1 MTDLVFWLLT
11 TYVVGLAAIPIAYL
25 ALPNLMDRG
34 FGLVRP
40 LGMLMFGSV
49 VWILSL
55 IKILPNASWSWWLIA
70 LLVAVA
76 GWTWIALKKR
86 TDFLGFLRRRW
97 LQLILTEAVF
107 LAFFCVFAFV
117 KALDPDISH
126 TEKPMDLTML
136 NAVVSAQH
144 APPTDLWLSGYPIA
158 YYYFGY
164 WMLGGIAQ
172 MSGVQAS
179 IAYNLALATI
189 AAMSAAAIFS
199 LVSNLVRRDGATTTQ
214 MLAGGLIAA
223 VLLLVISNLNGFW
236 ELLSLAGIGS
246 EGFYDWL
253 GIKGVDLTDTS
264 TGWRPEGWWWWWAS
278 SRVIN
283 RFLPDG
289 TELDFTI
296 QEFPFFSFMLGDL
309 HPHIMSIPFVLTAVS
324 VIANLL
330 FSRVRWGIGWLR
342 SNPISAVVL
351 VLVVGSA
358 GFINTWD
365 MLWMLL
371 ALGGTVYFKS
381 YRENGRMHLQAIR
394 AAVPALVVVGFVGA
408 AFFANY
414 YFGTMQSQ
422 IQFPPAIPTKYA
434 TRPIHFF
441 TVWGGLLAVLLVFA
455 SAIVVPT
462 VSRELAMLRRG
473 ATALGFN
480 TGLYEKFPWIVS
492 IGFVAFTYLA
502 WIIAHYSFND
512 TAAGTDL
519 ITRLP
524 LTGLLGAVFVAL
536 FVTTYRRGMRGA
548 DDGAQVALI
557 LLAISALLLFW
568 AELFRLHD
576 MFGGRHNTVFK
587 FYYQVWIFFAVG
599 GGYSIYFWIRR
610 HPSFI
615 GRIRYLSVA
624 AVVVAALLIAV
635 SLYYPVAAT
644 AGKSSESGTE
654 LTFDGLRFLE
664 NNGSAV
670 PEAMDWIR
678 ENVDNDE
685 VLIEAPGNS
694 YSHHGRFSGWT
705 GRPAILGWT
714 EHQSQWRGGDEWW
727 IDRNSDVE
735 RIYNSADD
743 VETLAMI
750 DRYSADYLVVS
761 PNERQKY
768 TGLDVS
774 KFDRIG
780 RRVFE
785 NEQVIIYALGE

>member
-1 MTDLVFWLLT
+1 MSDLFFWLLT
-11 TYVVGLAAIPIAYL
+11 TYAVGIATIPVAYI
-25 ALPNLMDRG
+25 ALPKLTDRG

-40 LGMLMFGSV
+40 IGMLMFGSA
-49 VWILSL
+49 VWMLSL
-55 IKILPNASWSWWLIA
+55 LKVLPNAPWSWWLIT
-70 LLVAVA
+70 LLATVA

-86 TDFLGFLRRRW
+86 IDFVGFVKRRW

-107 LAFFCVFAFV
+107 LAFFCIFAFV

-136 NAVVSAQH
+136 NAVISAQH

-172 MSGVQAS
+172 MSGVQVS
-179 IAYNLALATI
+179 IAYNLALATV

-199 LVSNLVRRDGATTTQ
+199 LVSNLVRRDGANTSQ
-214 MLAGGLIAA
+214 MFAGGLIATM
-223 VLLLVISNLNGFW
+223 LLLIISNLNGLW
-236 ELLSLAGIGS
+236 ELLSLAGLGS

-253 GIKGVDLTDTS
+253 AIKGVNLTDTS
-264 TGWRPEGWWWWWAS
+264 TGWRPEGLWWWWAS

-309 HPHIMSIPFVLTAVS
+309 HPHVMSIPFVLTAVS

-330 FSRVRWGIGWLR
+330 FSRVRWGIVWLR
-342 SNPISAVVL
+342 SNPLSAVVL

-365 MLWMLL
+365 MLWVLL
-371 ALGGTVYFKS
+371 ALGGVVYFKS

-394 AAVPALVVVGFVGA
+394 NAVPGFVIVGLVGA
-408 AFFANY
+408 AFFSNY
-414 YFGTMQSQ
+414 YFVTMQSQ

-441 TVWGGLLAVLLVFA
+441 TVWGGLIAVFIVFA
-455 SAIVVPT
+455 SATVVPSL
-462 VSRELAMLRRG
+462 SRELAVFRRG

-480 TGLYEKFPWIVS
+480 SRLYEKFPWIVS
-492 IGFVAFTYLA
+492 VGFVVFTYLA
-502 WIIAHYSFND
+502 WIITHYGFND
-512 TAAGTDL
+512 NASSAD
-519 ITRLP
+519 IVTRLP
-524 LTGLLGAVFVAL
+524 LTTLLGAAFVGF
-536 FVTTYRRGMRGA
+536 FVVTYRRGMRRA
-548 DDGAQVALI
+548 DDGAQIVSI
-557 LLAISALLLFW
+557 LLTISAMLLFW

-587 FYYQVWIFFAVG
+587 FYYQVWIFFAVV
-599 GGYSIYFWIRR
+599 GGYSIYFWMRR
-610 HPSFI
+610 HPSFT

-624 AVVVAALLIAV
+624 AVVIAALLIGV
-635 SLYYPVAAT
+635 SLYYPFAAT
-644 AGKSSESGTE
+644 ASKSSESGTE
-654 LTFDGLRFLE
+654 FTLDGLRFLQ
-664 NNGSAV
+664 NSGSAV
-670 PEAMDWIR
+670 PEALDWIR
-678 ENVDNDE
+678 ENVGNDD

-694 YSHHGRFSGWT
+694 YTHHGRFSGWT
-705 GRPAILGWT
+705 GTPAVLGWT
-714 EHQSQWRGGDEWW
+714 GHQSQWRGGDEWW
-727 IDRNSDVE
+727 IDRNGDVE
-735 RIYNSADD
+735 RIYKSPDD
-743 VETLAMI
+743 AETLALI
-750 DRYSADYLVVS
+750 ERYGVDYLVVS

-768 TGLDVS
+768 TELDVS
-774 KFDRIG
+774 KFDRIA

-785 NEQVIIYALGE
+785 NEQVTIFALGE

>member
-1 MTDLVFWLLT
+1 MSDLFVWLLT
-11 TYVVGLAAIPIAYL
+11 TYAVGLAAMPVAYI
-25 ALPNLMDRG
+25 ALPNLTDRG

-40 LGMLMFGSV
+40 IGMLMFGSAI
-49 VWILSL
+49 WLLSL
-55 IKILPNASWSWWLIA
+55 LKLLPNTSWSWWLI
-70 LLVAVA
+70 LLLAAVA

-86 TDFLGFLRRRW
+86 TDFVVYLRRRW
-97 LQLILTEAVF
+97 LQLILIEAVF
-107 LAFFCVFAFV
+107 FLFFCVFAFV

-136 NAVVSAQH
+136 NAVISAQH

-164 WMLGGIAQ
+164 WMFGGIAQ
-172 MSGVQAS
+172 ISGVQAS

-199 LVSNLVRRDGATTTQ
+199 LVSNLVRRDGASTSQ
-214 MLAGGLIAA
+214 ILAGGLIAS
-223 VLLLVISNLNGFW
+223 VLLIVISNLNGFW
-236 ELLSLAGIGS
+236 ELLSLARIGS
-246 EGFYDWL
+246 DGFYGWL

-289 TELDFTI
+289 AELDFTI

-309 HPHIMSIPFVLTAVS
+309 HPHVMSIPFVLTTVS

-342 SNPISAVVL
+342 SNPISAIVL

-365 MLWMLL
+365 MLWTLL

-381 YRENGRMHLQAIR
+381 YRENGRTHLQAVR
-394 AAVPALVVVGFVGA
+394 AALPGLAVVTFLGA
-408 AFFANY
+408 AFFSNY
-414 YFGTMQSQ
+414 YFVTMQSQ

-441 TVWGGLLAVLLVFA
+441 TVWGGLISVLLVFA
-455 SAIVVPT
+455 SAVVAPA
-462 VSRELAMLRRG
+462 VSREFAMLRRG
-473 ATALGFN
+473 VATLELN
-480 TGLYEKFPWIVS
+480 SSLYEKFPWVVS
-492 IGFVAFTYLA
+492 AGFVAFTYLA
-502 WIIAHYSFND
+502 WIIGHYSFND
-512 TAAGTDL
+512 NAVGSDIL
-519 ITRLP
+519 TRLP
-524 LTGLLGAVFVAL
+524 LTALLGAAFVGL

-548 DDGAQVALI
+548 DDGAHVALI
-557 LLAISALLLFW
+557 LLTISALLLFW

-576 MFGGRHNTVFK
+576 MFGSRHNTVFK
-587 FYYQVWIFFAVG
+587 FYYQVWIFFAVA
-599 GGYSIYFWIRR
+599 GGYGIYFWMRR
-610 HPSFI
+610 HPSLT
-615 GRIRYLSVA
+615 GRIKYLSVG
-624 AVVVAALLIAV
+624 AVVIATLLITV
-635 SLYYPVAAT
+635 SLYYPFAAT

-654 LTFDGLRFLE
+654 FTLDGLRFLE
-664 NNGSAV
+664 NIGSAV

-678 ENVDNDE
+678 ENVGNDD
-685 VLIEAPGNS
+685 VLIEAPGES
-694 YSHHGRFSGWT
+694 YTHHGRFSGWT

-714 EHQSQWRGGDEWW
+714 GHQSQWRGGDEWW

-735 RIYNSADD
+735 RIYTSADD
-743 VETLAMI
+743 VETLALI
-750 DRYSADYLVVS
+750 ERYSADYLVVS

-768 TGLDVS
+768 TELDVS

-780 RRVFE
+780 HRVFE
-785 NEQVIIYALGE
+785 NEQVTIFALGE